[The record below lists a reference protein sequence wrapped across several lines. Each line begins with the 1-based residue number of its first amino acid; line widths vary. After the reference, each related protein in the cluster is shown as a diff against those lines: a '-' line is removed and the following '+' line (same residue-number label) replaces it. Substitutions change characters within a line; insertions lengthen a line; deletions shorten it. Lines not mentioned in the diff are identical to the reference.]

1 MKILTAEQIRLCDK
15 NTINTGNISSID
27 LMERASET
35 FCNWFSGE
43 FPKDENPILSIICGQ
58 GNNGGDGLASARML
72 QKLGYEVEVF
82 VLDVFQSSSNDF
94 SANLERLKNEG
105 LVKVSHISLAEN
117 IPIFDEN
124 EILID
129 AILGSGLSRPLDGE
143 LEKIVNFIN
152 ECNNI
157 VVSIDIPSGM
167 FADGQTFGTSI
178 HADYTFTFESPKF
191 SFLLPDN
198 FGRVGEFVYDSIGLD
213 KKFIDA
219 LPSHNYYVTEDS
231 VKRIYKIRPKFA
243 HKGLFGHALLVM
255 GSHGKMGAAI
265 LATRACLRSGAGL
278 VTVHVP
284 GCGYDVMQMS
294 IPEAMV
300 TLDEDQFIFTRVYE
314 LQKYNTVAVGCG
326 LSTKNKTRNAL
337 CYILKNMENPA
348 VLDADALNILAQS
361 PDWMEFIPKN
371 SILTPHPKEFERMFG
386 RTENGYDR
394 YELLREKAM
403 ELGVYIILKG
413 ANSCTATPNGDCYFN
428 STGNP
433 GMGTAG
439 SGDVLTGIITG
450 LLAQEYTPLEASIL
464 GVYIHGLSGD
474 IAAEE
479 MSQEAI
485 MAGDL
490 IDYLGKAFLKLRPSD
505 KKIHRYVGTQKQI
518 N

>member
-1 MKILTAEQIRLCDK
+1 MKILTAAQVKLCDK
-15 NTINTGNISSID
+15 HTITNDNISSLD

-35 FCNWFSGE
+35 FCKWFTLE
-43 FPKDENPILSIICGQ
+43 FSKEENPVVSIICGK
-58 GNNGGDGLASARML
+58 GNNGGDGLATARIL
-72 QKLGYEVEVF
+72 KKLGYETEVF
-82 VLDVFQSSSNDF
+82 ILDVFPTSSDDF
-94 SANLERLKNEG
+94 SANLNRLKQDNA
-105 LVKVSHISLAEN
+105 VKVTHIAKAEDL
-117 IPIFDEN
+117 PIFDET

-129 AILGSGLSRPLDGE
+129 AILGSGLTRNLDGE
-143 LEKIVNFIN
+143 LERIVNFVN

-157 VVSIDIPSGM
+157 IVSMDIPSGM
-167 FADGQTFGTSI
+167 FADDQSFGTCI
-178 HADYTFTFESPKF
+178 QADYTFTFEGPKF

-198 FGRVGEFVYDSIGLD
+198 FVCVGEFVYDSIGLD
-213 KKFIDA
+213 KKFINS
-219 LPSHNYYVTEDS
+219 LPSHNYYVTEETA
-231 VKRIYKIRPKFA
+231 KRIYKIRPKFA

-300 TLDEDQFIFTRVYE
+300 TLDEDQYIFTRVYE

-394 YELLREKAM
+394 YELLRAKAI

-413 ANSCTATPNGDCYFN
+413 ANSCIATPNGDCYFN

-439 SGDVLTGIITG
+439 SGDVLTGIISG

-464 GVYIHGLSGD
+464 GVYLHGLAGD

-479 MSQEAI
+479 LSQEAL

-490 IDYLGKAFLKLRPSD
+490 IENLGKAFMKLLPSD
-505 KKIHRYVGTQKQI
+505 KKIHRHVGTVKI
-518 N
+518 S